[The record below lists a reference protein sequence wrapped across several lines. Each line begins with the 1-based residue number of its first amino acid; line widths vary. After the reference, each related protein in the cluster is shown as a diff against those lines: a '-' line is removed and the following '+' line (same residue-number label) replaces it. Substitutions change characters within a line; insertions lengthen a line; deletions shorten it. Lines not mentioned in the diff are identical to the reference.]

1 MKYNKS
7 PEKSGLLLYY
17 LVSNKLIPRHKDSK
31 YIPEQ

>member
-7 PEKSGLLLYY
+7 PNFSGLLLFY
-17 LVSNKLIPRHKDSK
+17 LVSNKLIPRHKDSE